1 MARSIAPGGARH
13 QRGGDDLAALTGDH
27 QGPVPAFDAQS
38 LDVGAGGLG
47 DAQPVEGQQRD
58 QRMLGG
64 LTEPGGDQ
72 QRAELVAVQPGGVR
86 VIVQARTA
94 DMSGWRVLEQVF
106 LDGLPVEPGHGA
118 QAAGD
123 RGPGAAAGH
132 QVGAKHSMSARRA
145 WKRRK

>member
-1 MARSIAPGGARH
+1 VP
-13 QRGGDDLAALTGDH
+13 ALDA
-27 QGPVPAFDAQS
+27 QGP
-38 LDVGAGGLG
+38 DVGADSFGH
-47 DAQPVEGQQRD
+47 AQPVEGQQRD
-58 QRMLGG
+58 ERVLGG
-64 LTEPGGDQ
+64 RPEPGSDQ

-123 RGPGAAAGH
+123 GGPGAAAGL
-132 QVGAKHSMSARRA
+132 QVAGETFDVGTARLEEA
-145 WKRRK
+145 QVMVLVQTKA

>member
-1 MARSIAPGGARH
+1 VS
-13 QRGGDDLAALTGDH
+13 
-27 QGPVPAFDAQS
+27 
-38 LDVGAGGLG
+38 
-47 DAQPVEGQQRD
+47 QPPQ
-58 QRMLGG
+58 
-64 LTEPGGDQ
+64 
-72 QRAELVAVQPGGVR
+72 LVAVQPGGVR

-118 QAAGD
+118 QTAGD
-123 RGPGAAAGH
+123 GGPGAAAGL